1 MPGIGLSVGTLE
13 GNSSSGSSFI
23 LFIHDIHSVNFKI
36 TYFQMKVIDI
46 SNKPN
51 KPILKASTVLP
62 WIRA

>member
-1 MPGIGLSVGTLE
+1 MR
-13 GNSSSGSSFI
+13 SGAAVVSKTFIHFHSFI

>member
-1 MPGIGLSVGTLE
+1 M
-13 GNSSSGSSFI
+13 NSFISFI

-36 TYFQMKVIDI
+36 IYFQMKVIDI